1 MTALG
6 LSATGCETK
15 QIRNIAFFC
24 GASRDGIPTTL
35 ASTSQG
41 DTAVIRWV
49 SDYFSSSGYDPEKRC
64 NQVSERF
71 QTYYQLGILN
81 YITTGII
88 ERQEVICVS
97 SIYGGPCDGVLFTLE
112 PGESASRVIQG
123 LFDIG
128 KFGLNPLKQSS
139 GEDQIYIDF
148 HKFLE
153 TAPREIN
160 EVKTLRKSFLKQRQS
175 VKIFPTRNFI
185 PEVGNQ

>member
-1 MTALG
+1 MKLRSAIAFLTLTALE
-6 LSATGCETK
+6 LSVTGCQTEPT
-15 QIRNIAFFC
+15 RNIAFFC
-24 GASRDGIPTTL
+24 GASSDGVPTTL

-41 DTAVIRWV
+41 KTAVIRWV
-49 SDYFSSSGYDPEKRC
+49 SEYFSSSGYHPQKRC
-64 NQVSERF
+64 NQVSQRF
-71 QTYYQLGILN
+71 QKYYQLGILN

-97 SIYGGPCDGVLFTLE
+97 SAYGGPCDGVLFTLQ

-139 GEDQIYIDF
+139 GESQIYIDF

-153 TAPREIN
+153 TAPKETN
-160 EVKTLRKSFLKQRQS
+160 
-175 VKIFPTRNFI
+175 
-185 PEVGNQ
+185 